1 MAAKAAT
8 KPKPE
13 LKAVEPASMVKR
25 YASRIGGSKQEMDD
39 ARMELA
45 GIYKDA
51 EEDGLNRW
59 ALKQAIAFQKMDP
72 HKAAERLKALA
83 EYLPELGV
91 LAEEPKLVFAQ
102 MDLKDVEPAA

>member
-1 MAAKAAT
+1 MAAKAAA

-13 LKAVEPASMVKR
+13 LRTVETSTVKR
-25 YASRIGGSKQEMDD
+25 FAARIGGSKQEMDD

-51 EEDGLNRW
+51 EDEGLNRW
-59 ALKQAIAFQKMDP
+59 ALKQAIAFSKMDI
-72 HKAAERLKALA
+72 HKAKERLIALA

-91 LAEEPKLVFAQ
+91 LAEQPDLVFAQ
-102 MDLKDVEPAA
+102 MDLEDVEPAA

>member
-8 KPKPE
+8 KPKPQ
-13 LKAVEPASMVKR
+13 LKAVETSMVKR

-59 ALKQAIAFQKMDP
+59 ALKQAISFEKMDG
-72 HKAAERLKALA
+72 HKARERLKALG
-83 EYLPELGV
+83 EYLAELGV
-91 LAEEPKLVFAQ
+91 LTEKPALVFAQ
-102 MDLKDVEPAA
+102 MDLEDVTPAA